1 MARRPVRTADAAET
15 GGYGRGVATMS
26 HQLPLQR
33 EAQERLWRALTRL
46 DAIDQ
51 PGAEPNAE
59 RDQVELEVMEA
70 WTEYERS
77 RSEPAQG

>member
-1 MARRPVRTADAAET
+1 
-15 GGYGRGVATMS
+15 MS
-26 HQLPLQR
+26 HQVPLQR

-51 PGAEPNAE
+51 PGADPDAD

-77 RSEPAQG
+77 RSA